1 MDIAAVYLRLFLSCF
16 FAQQWLLCLFTTT
29 FPSETVFRI
38 FDCIFTEGCDFVFPV
53 IIAHLRRLERTLIG
67 LEDFQAVLSAM
78 KDAENALLDADAFMA
93 DAAQEAD
100 CIEEGR
106 ILALRVKHRES
117 VRDEMQR
124 AARARALNR
133 QLAVVYQIPAFS
145 TYAADLL
152 RFFHEEAEVSSRSDV
167 AFILTLLCHGLVW
180 LAEHSKRWQ
189 R

>member
-1 MDIAAVYLRLFLSCF
+1 M
-16 FAQQWLLCLFTTT
+16 
-29 FPSETVFRI
+29 
-38 FDCIFTEGCDFVFPV
+38 FPV
-53 IIAHLRRLERTLIG
+53 IIAHLRRLERTLIS

-78 KDAENALLDADAFMA
+78 KDAENALLDADRFMA
-93 DAAQEAD
+93 DAAEEAD
-100 CIEEGR
+100 RIEESR
-106 ILALRVKHRES
+106 ILALREKHRES

-124 AARARALNR
+124 AARVRALNK

-145 TYAADLL
+145 NYAANLL

-189 R
+189 RE